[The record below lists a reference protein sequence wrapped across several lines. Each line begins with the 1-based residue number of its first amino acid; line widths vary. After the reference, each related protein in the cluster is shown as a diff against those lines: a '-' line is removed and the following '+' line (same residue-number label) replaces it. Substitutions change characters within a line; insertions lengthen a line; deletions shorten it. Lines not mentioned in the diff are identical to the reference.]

1 MEPKMFN
8 SLPKYSYNAVSKS
21 TDKLRVLTESL
32 QTIDPA
38 VLARVKEFKL
48 TWNMICDTVVPE
60 VTVVF
65 KD

>member
-1 MEPKMFN
+1 MFK
-8 SLPKYSYNAVSKS
+8 PKYSYRSASKS
-21 TDKLRVLTESL
+21 TDKLQVLTETL

-48 TWNMICDTVVPE
+48 TWSVISDTVVPE

>member
-1 MEPKMFN
+1 
-8 SLPKYSYNAVSKS
+8 VSKS

-32 QTIDPA
+32 QTIDPE

-48 TWNMICDTVVPE
+48 TWNFIDNTAVPE

>member
-1 MEPKMFN
+1 MFN
-8 SLPKYSYNAVSKS
+8 SLPKYSYSAVSKS

-32 QTIDPA
+32 QTIDPE

-48 TWNMICDTVVPE
+48 TWNFIDNTAVPE

>member
-1 MEPKMFN
+1 MFN
-8 SLPKYSYNAVSKS
+8 LLPKYSYSAASKS
-21 TDKLRVLTESL
+21 TDKLRVLTETL

-48 TWNMICDTVVPE
+48 EWKVVCDTAVPE
-60 VTVVF
+60 VKITF